1 MVMKRSYSVAS
12 FTAVLLLCGAA
23 SAQDFVQNDRPSTL
37 PQTGGKELYNAI
49 CAGCHMSDGAG
60 AIGAGKYP
68 PLASNPFVESPEG
81 VAQWIIKGYK
91 AMPPL
96 GDVMND
102 EQVAAIVNYLRKNLG
117 NNYEG
122 EITPAE
128 VADIRTW

>member
-1 MVMKRSYSVAS
+1 MVMKLRYSVVG
-12 FTAVLLLCGAA
+12 FTAALLLCGAA
-23 SAQDFVQNDRPSTL
+23 SAQDFVQNDRPTTL
-37 PQTGGKELYNAI
+37 PQTEGKALYNAI
-49 CAGCHMSDGAG
+49 CSGCHMSDGAG

-68 PLASNPFVESPEG
+68 PLAKSAFVESPEG

-102 EQVAAIVNYLRKNLG
+102 EQIAAIVNYLRKDLG
-117 NNYEG
+117 NNFEG